1 MIEVP
6 MLRMITFQGPLWND
20 QLHARFGGWVLN
32 FLTLKLLGFN
42 EVALFLPTVVISASF
57 PVLAYLLLVGG
68 GYGPLPAA
76 LAASHAPSRPF
87 DLLLGARPPS
97 ELTLAR

>member
-32 FLTLKLLGFN
+32 FLTLKLLGFT
-42 EVALFLPTVVISASF
+42 EVALFLPPVVTSARF
-57 PVLAYLLLVGG
+57 PVLAYALLVGG

-76 LAASHAPSRPF
+76 PAGAYVASAPF
-87 DLLLGARPPS
+87 EVLLGALRATAP
-97 ELTLAR
+97 R